1 MIRRVDELDPRA
13 WVVWG
18 IGAASAP
25 LVGRNPFPVAMVFL
39 AAVAVWSVSRR
50 PETASP
56 GWGLILRLAVV
67 VAVVGVIFN
76 VLTVRAGDLVIVTIP
91 DGVPLLDGDLT
102 WNAAVYGVLSGF
114 GLVTLVLVGSVVGG
128 ALNWA
133 TVVRL
138 LPDRFL
144 GMAVAGS
151 IAFNLIPQTAVA
163 FQEIREAQRARGH
176 RVRSARDLVP
186 LIVPL
191 LNGGIDRAMALS
203 EVLESRGFGAIE
215 RTGERGS
222 TWLGGLLLTA
232 TAVFAFAATGGRTSV
247 TLAAAGVIAVI
258 GVALSRRPSTS
269 EGRRTRYR
277 EVRLRPAD
285 RLVVVCSLA
294 TATATL
300 VGERRML
307 GAVTYEP
314 YPRLTS
320 PEVSVPVLCGLLLL
334 FAPVLVLAAPD
345 RPTTR

>member
-18 IGAASAP
+18 VAAATTP
-25 LVGRNPFPVAMVFL
+25 LIGRNPFPVAMVFL

-50 PETASP
+50 PQTAAP

-67 VAVVGVIFN
+67 VAVIGVVFN
-76 VLTVRAGDLVIVTIP
+76 VLTVRAGNLVIVTIP
-91 DGVPLLDGDLT
+91 DGVPLLDGDLS
-102 WNAAVYGVLSGF
+102 WNAAIYGVLSGF
-114 GLVTLVLVGSVVGG
+114 GLVTLVLVGSAVGG

-138 LPDRFL
+138 LPERFL

-191 LNGGIDRAMALS
+191 LNGGIDRAMALA

-215 RTGERGS
+215 RNGRRGT
-222 TWLGGLLLTA
+222 TWLGGILLAA
-232 TAVFAFAATGGRTSV
+232 TAVFAFAV
-247 TLAAAGVIAVI
+247 AAGRPWVAVAASAMITVI
-258 GVALSRRPSTS
+258 GVALARRPSVS
-269 EGRRTRYR
+269 AGGRTRYR

-285 RLVVVCSLA
+285 VLVMASSAAAAVITIVS
-294 TATATL
+294 
-300 VGERRML
+300 ERRMP

-314 YPRLTS
+314 YPRLEA
-320 PEVSVPVLCGLLLL
+320 PEVSLPVLCGLLLL
-334 FAPVLVLAAPD
+334 SAPVLVLAVPD
-345 RPTTR
+345 RPVA